1 MGGLWYEITAQVP
14 PPLSEVV
21 AAVMR
26 EAAPGGL
33 ALEEPVDILGP
44 EEGYAVRIGEPIA
57 MRAYLPASEL
67 GAVLTQ
73 RLREA
78 LAAYPDV
85 ELTARPLYE
94 QDWAVSWREFFGP
107 VLVGRIAIVPTWVEY
122 EASPGEVLIRI
133 DPGQAFG
140 TGHHETTRLCLAAL
154 DEAVRPGTRV
164 LEVGAGSGILS
175 IAAARL
181 GAAQVEAFEI
191 DPIAA
196 DVARANCEANGVADR
211 VTITS
216 SGFAGPPRQPGEHR
230 HRQRQ
235 RPHRCGAGR
244 AAGSLAGCR
253 RETDSERLPLQ
264 RPHGGA
270 RRLRAAGAPAGE
282 RTRRARVDAAR
293 IRSPHRG
300 LRPWTPSPASV
311 SAKG

>member
-1 MGGLWYEITAQVP
+1 MGGLWYEITAEVP

-21 AAVMR
+21 AALMR

-33 ALEEPVDILGP
+33 ALEEPIDILGP

-78 LAAYPDV
+78 LAAYPEV

-122 EASPGEVLIRI
+122 EASPGEILVRI

-154 DEAVRPGTRV
+154 DEAVRPGTRM

-181 GAAQVEAFEI
+181 GADRVEAFEI

-216 SGFAGPPRQPGEHR
+216 SGFAGPPASPANTVIANVSARTDVELAEPL
-230 HRQRQ
+230 
-235 RPHRCGAGR
+235 
-244 AAGSLAGCR
+244 AASLAPGGR
-253 RETDSERLPLQ
+253 LIVSGFLTSDRAEVLAAYEPLGLQTVNEREEHDWMLLEFAHSTE
-264 RPHGGA
+264 A
-270 RRLRAAGAPAGE
+270 
-282 RTRRARVDAAR
+282 
-293 IRSPHRG
+293 
-300 LRPWTPSPASV
+300 
-311 SAKG
+311 